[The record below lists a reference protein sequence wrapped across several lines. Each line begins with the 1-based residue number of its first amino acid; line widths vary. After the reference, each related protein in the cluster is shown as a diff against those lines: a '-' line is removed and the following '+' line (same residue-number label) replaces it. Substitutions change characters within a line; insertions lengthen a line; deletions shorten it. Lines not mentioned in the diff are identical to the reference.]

1 MYNSISIIGAGII
14 GGAMARIL
22 ARKKIIERII
32 ATRRDLE
39 KIRDLEKLG
48 VIITRDNKWAAQ
60 NSEAI
65 LISVKPNQVKDILVE
80 IKEASKG
87 KLIISVAAGIPINVI
102 EEILP
107 ESRVV
112 RAMPNLA
119 VLVGE
124 SFTVYSLSQ
133 KIMQKDREFVDVL
146 FSAMGLAYEV
156 DEQQLNAYTGLT
168 GSGPAYLSTFI
179 EAMVYAGLKVGI
191 PRDVALL
198 GAAQVAI
205 GTGKLI
211 RDGGTHYAKIKEMVV
226 TPAGT
231 TIEGLFELEETG
243 LRRGLMKAVYAATQ
257 RAEDIS
263 KQHKDSMHK

>member
-1 MYNSISIIGAGII
+1 MYKSISIIGAGII

-32 ATRRDLE
+32 ATRRNLD

-48 VIITRDNKWAAQ
+48 VIITSDNIWAAKS
-60 NSEAI
+60 SEAI
-65 LISVKPNQVKDILVE
+65 ILSVKPNTLKSILEE
-80 IKEASKG
+80 IRDVARG
-87 KLIISVAAGIPINVI
+87 KLLISVAAGIPISVI
-102 EEILP
+102 EEVVP
-107 ESRVV
+107 DSKVV
-112 RAMPNLA
+112 RAMPNIA

-124 SFTVYSLSQ
+124 SFTVYSLSESVREA
-133 KIMQKDREFVDVL
+133 DREFVDIL
-146 FSAMGLAYEV
+146 FSSMGLAFEV
-156 DEQQLNAYTGLT
+156 EEKYLNAYTGLT

-179 EAMVYAGLKVGI
+179 EAMLYAGLKVGV

-211 RDGGTHYAKIKEMVV
+211 REGGMHYAKIKEMVV

-243 LRRGLMKAVYAATQ
+243 LRRGLMKAVYAATK
-257 RAEDIS
+257 RAQAISQDYEDELS
-263 KQHKDSMHK
+263 V